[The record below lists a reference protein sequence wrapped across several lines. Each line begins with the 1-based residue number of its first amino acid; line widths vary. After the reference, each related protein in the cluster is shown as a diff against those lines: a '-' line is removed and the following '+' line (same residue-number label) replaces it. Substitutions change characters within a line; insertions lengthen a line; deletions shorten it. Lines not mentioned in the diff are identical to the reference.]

1 MASIAPRLHIP
12 TSTVKHLKCHPRLF
26 RPGLTENRIVLVKAT
41 AEVAEV
47 ADALISADIANSI
60 SAFPVR
66 DVSKFLLEHPV
77 ASFSLSVAALFIL
90 PKIIEAFIRY
100 LAAPVAIAL
109 LAFYVLEF
117 PEGSAVIITT
127 VLDWINS
134 NPELTSLLVIGLA
147 ILGLAPAIF
156 TAMGATALVYAL
168 LSVSFGTQLPEVREM
183 QGSFSETV
191 TRVQFLSSIAAQRVE
206 QLLRN

>member
-1 MASIAPRLHIP
+1 MASIAPGLRIATP
-12 TSTVKHLKCHPRLF
+12 NVKLVKCHPRLF
-26 RPGLTENRIVLVKAT
+26 RPGLNKRRTVLVKAT

-47 ADALISADIANSI
+47 ADVLISADIANSL

-90 PKIIEAFIRY
+90 PKLIEAFIRY

-117 PEGSAVIITT
+117 PEESAVIITT
-127 VLDWINS
+127 VLDWMNS
-134 NPELTSLLVIGLA
+134 NPELTSILVIGLA
-147 ILGLAPAIF
+147 VFGLAPAIF
-156 TAMGATALVYAL
+156 TAVGATALVYAL
-168 LSVSFGTQLPEVREM
+168 LSVSFGTQIPEVREM
-183 QGSFSETV
+183 QGTFGQTV
-191 TRVQFLSSIAAQRVE
+191 TRVQFLSSVAAQRVE